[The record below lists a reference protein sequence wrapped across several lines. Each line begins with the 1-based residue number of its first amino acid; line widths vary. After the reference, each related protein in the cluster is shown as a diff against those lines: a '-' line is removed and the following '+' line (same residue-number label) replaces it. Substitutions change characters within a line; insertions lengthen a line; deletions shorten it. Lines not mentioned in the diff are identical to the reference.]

1 MTDTY
6 SVSYVTTYLR
16 DLLESDPF
24 LSQLSVRGEVSNW
37 TQARSGHC
45 YFTLKDDQAEL
56 RCVMWRT
63 IAQQLSILPQNGDE
77 VIAEGRISIYPQRGA
92 YQFYV
97 NMMQPIGL
105 GVLYKRFEA
114 LKKKLAMEG
123 LFDEWHKKPLPSFP
137 RRIGIVTSPTAAAL
151 QDILKIL
158 KRRQPLAE
166 VILSPTLVQG
176 SRAPAQIVK
185 ALKRFDAQESA
196 VDVILLARGG
206 GSIEDL
212 WAFNDEVVAR
222 AIYDS
227 QIPIISGI
235 GHEVDFTIA
244 DFVADKRAPT
254 PSTAAELAVPDI
266 QQLRERLQI
275 RSTILDEI
283 MQSELHERR
292 AALEQEKRALERL
305 APQNRLQEQR
315 QTIDLLNDRLER
327 ALVAHLELKRSKLTG
342 LEGRLSSL
350 NPRATIARGYAIV
363 TDERRGTL
371 IRSVRQTIPGQTIR
385 ITLEKGEF
393 KAIVKGAKGT
403 EWVRG

>member
-1 MTDTY
+1 M
-6 SVSYVTTYLR
+6 S
-16 DLLESDPF
+16 
-24 LSQLSVRGEVSNW
+24 LS
-37 TQARSGHC
+37 
-45 YFTLKDDQAEL
+45 
-56 RCVMWRT
+56 WR
-63 IAQQLSILPQNGDE
+63 
-77 VIAEGRISIYPQRGA
+77 V
-92 YQFYV
+92 
-97 NMMQPIGL
+97 
-105 GVLYKRFEA
+105 
-114 LKKKLAMEG
+114 
-123 LFDEWHKKPLPSFP
+123 
-137 RRIGIVTSPTAAAL
+137 
-151 QDILKIL
+151 
-158 KRRQPLAE
+158 
-166 VILSPTLVQG
+166 
-176 SRAPAQIVK
+176 
-185 ALKRFDAQESA
+185 
-196 VDVILLARGG
+196 GG

-212 WAFNDEVVAR
+212 WAFNEEVVAR

-275 RSTILDEI
+275 RRTMLHEI
-283 MQSELHERR
+283 MQSELYERR
-292 AALEQEKRALERL
+292 VALEQEKRALERL

-371 IRSVRQTIPGQTIR
+371 IRSVKQTSPSQPIR
-385 ITLEKGEF
+385 ITVEEGEF

-403 EWVRG
+403 EWLRG

>member
-1 MTDTY
+1 MTDCY
-6 SVSYVTTYLR
+6 SVSYVTNYLR
-16 DLLESDPF
+16 NLLESDAF
-24 LSQLSVRGEVSNW
+24 LSQLSVQGEVSNW

-45 YFTLKDDQAEL
+45 YFTLKDNQAEL
-56 RCVMWRT
+56 RCVLWRT
-63 IAQQLSILPQNGDE
+63 VAQQLSILPQNGDE
-77 VIAEGRISIYPQRGA
+77 VVAEGRISVYPQRGA

-114 LKKKLAMEG
+114 LKMKLAMEG
-123 LFDEWHKKPLPSFP
+123 LFDEWNKKPLPSFP
-137 RRIGIVTSPTAAAL
+137 RRIGIVTSPTGAAL
-151 QDILKIL
+151 QDILNIL
-158 KRRQPLAE
+158 KRRQPLVE

-176 SRAPAQIVK
+176 SRAPAQIVA
-185 ALKRFDAQESA
+185 ALKRFDASKSA
-196 VDVILLARGG
+196 IDVIIMARGG

-212 WAFNDEVVAR
+212 WAFNEEVVAR

-266 QQLRERLQI
+266 KQLHERLQL
-275 RSTILDEI
+275 RSTMLHEI
-283 MQSELHERR
+283 MQSELYERR
-292 AALEQEKRALERL
+292 QALEQEKRALERL

-315 QTIDLLNDRLER
+315 QTIDLLNARLER
-327 ALVAHLELKRSKLTG
+327 ALTSHLQLKESKLTG
-342 LEGRLSSL
+342 LQGRLSSL

-363 TDERRGTL
+363 TCDAHGTL
-371 IRSVRQTIPGQTIR
+371 IRSVKQTSPGQTVR
-385 ITLEKGEF
+385 ITVQEGEF
-393 KAIVKGAKGT
+393 KAIINPLT
-403 EWVRG
+403 P

>member
-1 MTDTY
+1 MTDSY
-6 SVSYVTTYLR
+6 SVSYVTNYLR
-16 DLLESDPF
+16 NLLESDAF

-45 YFTLKDDQAEL
+45 YFTLKDNQAEL
-56 RCVMWRT
+56 RCVLWRT
-63 IAQQLSILPQNGDE
+63 VAQQLSILPQNGDE
-77 VIAEGRISIYPQRGA
+77 VVAEGRISVYPQRGT

-114 LKKKLAMEG
+114 LKRKLAMEG
-123 LFDEWHKKPLPSFP
+123 LFDEWNKKPLPSFP

-151 QDILKIL
+151 QDILNIL

-176 SRAPAQIVK
+176 SRAPAQIVA
-185 ALKRFDAQESA
+185 ALKRFDASNSA
-196 VDVILLARGG
+196 IDVIIMARGG

-212 WAFNDEVVAR
+212 WAFNEEVVAR

-266 QQLRERLQI
+266 NQLRERLQI
-275 RSTILDEI
+275 RSTMLHEI
-283 MQSELHERR
+283 MQSELYQRR
-292 AALEQEKRALERL
+292 QALEQEKRALERL

-315 QTIDLLNDRLER
+315 QTIDLLNARLER
-327 ALVAHLELKRSKLTG
+327 ALTSHLQLKESKLTG
-342 LEGRLSSL
+342 LQGRLSSL

-363 TDERRGTL
+363 TDHKTGRV
-371 IRSVRQTIPGQTIR
+371 IRHAQQTKAGQPIR
-385 ITLEKGEF
+385 ITVEQGEF
-393 KAIVKGAKGT
+393 DAIVDG
-403 EWVRG
+403 